1 MAYTL
6 DDLTYLMA
14 RLRDPN
20 TGCPWDIK
28 QDFPSIVPHTLEEAH
43 EVAEAIANQDWPHV
57 EEELG
62 DLLFQV
68 IFYAQMGKEK
78 SLFDFNSIVNEIV
91 AKLLR
96 RHPHVFPD
104 GTLTSQRDP
113 EYILTDDEIAAN
125 WDRIKQQEKALKAE
139 KGLSTPTK
147 QYLPTTKKIAD
158 IAQSLPSLTRAQ
170 KIQKSVAKVGFDWP
184 SLTGVIDK
192 VDEELNEVK
201 HELVADNLNQ
211 ANIQHE
217 IGDLLFSVVNLARH
231 LGVDSEAA
239 LKQAN
244 QRFIQRFDLVEK
256 QLSNQGLDFTDDG
269 QPPSLEQMEAAWQL
283 AKSEMS

>member
-104 GTLTSQRDP
+104 GTLSSQRDP
-113 EYILTDDEIAAN
+113 DYILTDEEIAAN

-139 KGLSTPTK
+139 KGLSTPAK
-147 QYLPTTKKIAD
+147 QYLPTTKKIVD

-170 KIQKSVAKVGFDWP
+170 KIQKAVAKVGFDWP
-184 SLTGVIDK
+184 SLAGVVDK
-192 VDEELNEVK
+192 VDEELDEVK
-201 HELVADNLNQ
+201 QELAADKIDQDNV
-211 ANIQHE
+211 QHE

-231 LGVDSEAA
+231 LGIDSEAA
-239 LKQAN
+239 LQQAN

-256 QLSNQGLDFTDDG
+256 QLADQGLDFTDDG
-269 QPPSLEQMEAAWQL
+269 QQPSLEQMEGAWQL
-283 AKSEMS
+283 AKSKMS